1 VSIVD
6 EDKEMDCGMVIG
18 AECPVGCARRNM

>member
-1 VSIVD
+1 MKI
-6 EDKEMDCGMVIG
+6 KEMDCGMVIG